1 MCGLRSH
8 GLHRNRIRWSLILW
22 LYWCTTSPISA
33 EMELLTEQS
42 LQFGTFIVGKN
53 SSESG
58 ARITIPASGQAPII
72 QGRLYL
78 LNNGTRGIYFLSG
91 YTPMKDVTIE
101 ITVDELIPS
110 NDTNSQQRM
119 DVIQLEYPSSIK
131 TNINGEARF
140 NLGATL
146 LTHPSNQYPAATYT
160 ANVLIATHCDS
171 CN

>member
-1 MCGLRSH
+1 MDETHVTKGISRASHLLLIAMLLLGL
-8 GLHRNRIRWSLILW
+8 GL
-22 LYWCTTSPISA
+22 
-33 EMELLTEQS
+33 
-42 LQFGTFIVGKN
+42 
-53 SSESG
+53 G
-58 ARITIPASGQAPII
+58 AMPRPAGGPSPASGQAPII